1 MTTNV
6 VKRGRN
12 LITAMKTSLKL
23 LGMAAL
29 MLTAC
34 SSKDDAS
41 LMAPP
46 AIPAPQAAFDV
57 TSGVQT
63 VTAPVMAPPGATA
76 DVAMPAAPAV
86 SPALENGVGHL
97 DETQRLTYA
106 LQLYYGDSSA
116 PAISDF
122 QPLVQRN
129 LLTKVPVAPAGKKY
143 VIDLSKLE
151 VRLENL

>member
-1 MTTNV
+1 M
-6 VKRGRN
+6 
-12 LITAMKTSLKL
+12 

-34 SSKDDAS
+34 SSKEDEAS

-46 AIPAPQAAFDV
+46 ATPAPQAAFDV
-57 TSGVQT
+57 TGGVQT
-63 VTAPVMAPPGATA
+63 ASAPPVVAPPTAAASASMAPVQE
-76 DVAMPAAPAV
+76 APA
-86 SPALENGVGHL
+86 SSALDNGVAHL

-106 LQLYYGDSSA
+106 LQLFYGDSSA

-122 QPLVQRN
+122 QPLVDRKI
-129 LLTKVPVAPAGKKY
+129 LAKVPVAPAGKKY
-143 VIDLSKLE
+143 IIDLSRLE

>member
-1 MTTNV
+1 M
-6 VKRGRN
+6 
-12 LITAMKTSLKL
+12 

-34 SSKDDAS
+34 SPKEDAS
-41 LMAPP
+41 LTAAP
-46 AIPAPQAAFDV
+46 AAPAPQAAFDV

-63 VTAPVMAPPGATA
+63 ATAPPVTAPPGSTA
-76 DVAMPAAPAV
+76 AASMPTTAEPTTT
-86 SPALENGVGHL
+86 ALDNGVEHL

-106 LQLYYGDSSA
+106 LQLFYGDSSA

-122 QPLVQRN
+122 QPLVQRKI
-129 LLTKVPVAPAGKKY
+129 LAKVPVAPAGMKY

>member
-1 MTTNV
+1 
-6 VKRGRN
+6 
-12 LITAMKTSLKL
+12 
-23 LGMAAL
+23 
-29 MLTAC
+29 
-34 SSKDDAS
+34 
-41 LMAPP
+41 
-46 AIPAPQAAFDV
+46 
-57 TSGVQT
+57 
-63 VTAPVMAPPGATA
+63 
-76 DVAMPAAPAV
+76 MPAAQAV

-129 LLTKVPVAPAGKKY
+129 LLAKVPVAPAGKKY